1 MSVNLGAVGIWSVNA
16 QMRYLRKRKMTLLL
30 VIIAW
35 LYFFSMIQKLSIEV
49 VELDPSISDIAKSWF
64 QLKEDERMK
73 VIIQDGLE
81 YIRSK
86 GWLLLFVI

>member
-1 MSVNLGAVGIWSVNA
+1 MVDECSDALA
-16 QMRYLRKRKMTLLL
+16 RKMTLLL
-30 VIIAW
+30 VIMACMVT
-35 LYFFSMIQKLSIEV
+35 FFSMLQKLSIEV

-86 GWLLLFVI
+86 GWLLLFVS

>member
-1 MSVNLGAVGIWSVNA
+1 ML
-16 QMRYLRKRKMTLLL
+16 
-30 VIIAW
+30 
-35 LYFFSMIQKLSIEV
+35 QKLSIEV

-81 YIRSK
+81 NIRSK

>member
-1 MSVNLGAVGIWSVNA
+1 MVGECSDA
-16 QMRYLRKRKMTLLL
+16 LATKMKNDAAFSDNGV
-30 VIIAW
+30 VI
-35 LYFFSMIQKLSIEV
+35 FFSMLQKLSIEV

>member
-1 MSVNLGAVGIWSVNA
+1 MVSECSVALAT
-16 QMRYLRKRKMTLLL
+16 KMKNDTAFSGNGV
-30 VIIAW
+30 VI
-35 LYFFSMIQKLSIEV
+35 FFSMLQKLSIEV

-86 GWLLLFVI
+86 GWLLLFMI

>member
-1 MSVNLGAVGIWSVNA
+1 M
-16 QMRYLRKRKMTLLL
+16 
-30 VIIAW
+30 AW
-35 LYFFSMIQKLSIEV
+35 LYFFSMLQKLSIEV
-49 VELDPSISDIAKSWF
+49 VELDPSISEISKSWF

>member
-1 MSVNLGAVGIWSVNA
+1 ME
-16 QMRYLRKRKMTLLL
+16 
-30 VIIAW
+30 W
-35 LYFFSMIQKLSIEV
+35 LYFFSMLQKLSIEV

-86 GWLLLFVI
+86 GWLLLFVIWY